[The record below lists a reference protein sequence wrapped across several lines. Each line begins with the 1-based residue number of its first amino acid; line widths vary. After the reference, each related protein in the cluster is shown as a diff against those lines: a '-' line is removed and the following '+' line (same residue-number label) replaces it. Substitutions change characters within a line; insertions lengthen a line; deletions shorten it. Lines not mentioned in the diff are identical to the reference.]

1 MTELHVRPVSG
12 EDEWDAARRIREK
25 VFVEEQSCPAEEE
38 WDAYDETS
46 RHLLGWRGD
55 DPVAVARWRVVPHDE
70 RLVAK
75 LERFAVLKHE
85 RGRGYGK
92 KIVVAAIEDAEAAG
106 FSEQYIHAQ
115 SHLQS
120 FYEDL
125 GFTCVGEAFVEA
137 GIPHVAM
144 LRSLG

>member
-1 MTELHVRPVSG
+1 MELQVRPVSG
-12 EDEWDAARRIREK
+12 QPEWDAARRIREA
-25 VFVEEQSCPAEEE
+25 VFIDEQSCPPAEE
-38 WDAYDETS
+38 WDSFDETS
-46 RHLLGWRGD
+46 RHLLGWLGD

-75 LERFAVLKHE
+75 LERFAVVKHM
-85 RGRGYGK
+85 RGRGFGK
-92 KIVVAAIEDAEAAG
+92 RMVLAAIEDAAVAG

-115 SHLQS
+115 AHLQS

-125 GFTCVGEAFVEA
+125 GFERVGEAFVEA

-144 LRSLG
+144 LRSAS

>member
-1 MTELHVRPVSG
+1 MMDFQVRPVSG
-12 EDEWDAARRIREK
+12 EDEWNAVRSIRQR
-25 VFVEEQSCPAEEE
+25 VFIDEQSCPPEEE
-38 WDAYDETS
+38 WDAFDETS
-46 RHLLGWRGD
+46 RHLLGRLGN
-55 DPVAVARWRVVPHDE
+55 DPIAVARWRVVPHDE

-75 LERFAVLKHE
+75 LERFAVLQHA

-92 KIVVAAIEDAEAAG
+92 RMVMAAIEDAVAAG

-120 FYEDL
+120 FYEHL
-125 GFTCVGEAFVEA
+125 GFRPVGEAFVEA

-144 LRSLG
+144 LRSVA